1 MRHCLLAFACCLVAA
16 TGPAH
21 AQILPTGQSIT
32 PLAAPGARFTALD
45 PGLPGLAGEVAGQPA
60 ALALSPDG
68 RTLVVLTS
76 GYNRTYGAD
85 GKAIP
90 ALSNEYAFV
99 YDVRAAEPRLV
110 QAVPL
115 PNALWGVAW
124 SPAGDRFW
132 VAGGVDDAVIEV
144 GRTGDRWEETRRLAL
159 GHKAG
164 LGLQTKPAASAVAVS
179 PDGTRLLV
187 ANYENDSV
195 SLIALGGWQVL
206 GERDLRAGPNGMM
219 QMKTDGGGHYSL
231 DQGKLGGTYPRAV
244 AWASDTRA
252 YVASQRDREVIALGL
267 TENRFQVLSRT
278 RLPGQPVA
286 LLARGNRLYAAL
298 DNTDR
303 LATIDTRTN
312 RVIETVPTV
321 APSAILADAGWLG
334 GAGSNALALSAD
346 GATMFVSNGGQN
358 AIAVV
363 ALSRAARGLAP
374 ARALRGKPSDD
385 APRPERSAV
394 IGLIPTGW
402 YPDAVAA
409 QPGRLFVANAK
420 SLPGPNPLGCRNQR
434 GAPAD
439 KGACVGANQY
449 VWQLEKGGLT
459 TIPLPS
465 PATLGR
471 LTRQVAVNNR
481 YPGTAG
487 AAHAD
492 ATMAFLRAH
501 IRHVLYIVKENRS
514 YDQVLGDLGRGNGD
528 PKLTLLGEAYSP
540 NHHALAREFVDLD
553 WFEDAGES
561 SNTGWNWTTAART
574 TDYTE
579 RNAPVNYADRG
590 LTYDAEGDNRN
601 VNVGLA
607 GAARLAS
614 NPLTPPDPDLLAGT
628 ADVAAPDGPG
638 GATGEGY
645 LWNAALRA
653 GKSIRNYGFYGD
665 LSRYFVPAITGQ
677 RVPILREPFKAGTPV
692 FFPAKAALAPVTDI
706 YYRGFD
712 LGLPDYWRFKEWE
725 REFDGYAARGDLPAL
740 SLIRLPNDH
749 FGNFAS
755 GTDGVNTVETQMGDN
770 DYALGRIVEK
780 VAASKYAHDTL
791 IFVIEDDA
799 QDGPDHVSAHRSI
812 AFVAGPW
819 VRRGAVVHAHYTTVN
834 MVRTIE
840 DVLGLAPM
848 GLNDAMAAPM
858 SALFSPRTGAAWSY
872 RARVPGALRTT
883 ALPLPAAAVASAAC
897 RPQQR
902 TAAWWQ
908 AAMRGQDFRTE
919 DRLDTPAF
927 NRALARGLR
936 GHGGCV
942 RG

>member
-1 MRHCLLAFACCLVAA
+1 MRRLFPFALSLALAGTPAC
-16 TGPAH
+16 
-21 AQILPTGQSIT
+21 AQLLPTGQQIA

-45 PGLPGLAGEVAGQPA
+45 PGLPGLAGGVAGQPA

-85 GKAIP
+85 GKAVP
-90 ALSNEYAFV
+90 ALSTEFAFV
-99 YDVRAAEPRLV
+99 YDVRGAEPRLV

-115 PNALWGVAW
+115 ANALWGVAW

-144 GRTGDRWEETRRLAL
+144 GRTGQRWGETRRLAL

-164 LGLQTKPAASAVAVS
+164 LGLQTKAAAGAVAVS

-195 SLIALGGWQVL
+195 SLIDVAGWRVL
-206 GERDLRAGPNGMM
+206 GERDLRPGKNGPAHAMP
-219 QMKTDGGGHYSL
+219 DGGGPASEAR
-231 DQGKLGGTYPRAV
+231 GRPGGTYPRAV
-244 AWASDTRA
+244 AWTSDARA
-252 YVASQRDREVIALGL
+252 WVASQRDHELIAL
-267 TENRFQVLSRT
+267 RFDVDGAIHVDARVAVA
-278 RLPGQPVA
+278 GQPVA
-286 LLARGNRLYAAL
+286 LAARHGHLYAVL

-303 LATIDTRTN
+303 VLVLNVRSGLQVETI
-312 RVIETVPTV
+312 PTV
-321 APSAILADAGWLG
+321 APRAILGDAGRLG
-334 GAGSNALALSAD
+334 GAGSNALALSDD

-358 AIAVV
+358 AVAVV
-363 ALSRAARGLAP
+363 ALSRSARGLPEPRA
-374 ARALRGKPSDD
+374 ARANDKDD
-385 APRPERSAV
+385 APRQGHSAV

-402 YPDAVAA
+402 YPDAVAVRG
-409 QPGRLFVANAK
+409 GRLFVANAK
-420 SLPGPNPLGCRNQR
+420 SLPGPNPLGCRNQH
-434 GAPAD
+434 GAPEG
-439 KGACVGANQY
+439 KSACVGANQY

-481 YPGTAG
+481 YPGAHAG
-487 AAHAD
+487 AD
-492 ATMAFLRAH
+492 TTMAFLRAH

-528 PKLTLLGEAYSP
+528 PKLTLLGEVYSP

-607 GAARLAS
+607 GAARLAA
-614 NPLTPPDPDLLAGT
+614 NPLTPDDPDLLAGT
-628 ADVAAPDGPG
+628 ADVSAPDGPD

-653 GKSIRNYGFYGD
+653 GKSLRNYGFYGD
-665 LSRYFVPAITGQ
+665 LSRYFVPASTGQ
-677 RVPILREPFKAGTPV
+677 RIPILRDPFATRTPV
-692 FFPAKAALAPVTDI
+692 FFPAKAALAPVTDV

-725 REFDGYAARGDLPAL
+725 REFDGYVARGDLPAL

-749 FGNFAS
+749 FGAFAT

-780 VAASKYAHDTL
+780 VARSRFARDTL

-812 AFVAGPW
+812 AFVAGPY
-819 VRRGAVVHAHYTTVN
+819 VKRGVVVHRHYTTVN

-848 GLNDAMAAPM
+848 GLNDAMALPM
-858 SALFSPRTGAAWSY
+858 DAVFDVRGGTAWSY
-872 RARVPGALRTT
+872 RARLPNALRTT
-883 ALPLPAAAVASAAC
+883 ALPLPAPAVASAAC
-897 RPQQR
+897 RLPLR
-902 TAAWWQ
+902 SAAYWQ

-936 GHGGCV
+936 GRGVCV